1 MSNYAIELTCE
12 GHEPLMIDTTQSTV
26 VISSDPD
33 ADVPTW
39 PELNLPRNWLV
50 LRLSEADY
58 STQIFSQAADA
69 GESPEPATCPYGE
82 WIELPPCRLRVVRT
96 ADAPKA
102 PGTDSAVGDASGTR
116 STSISRVRGGWSE
129 PEIEIHTSYGVEL
142 RCGFPGEGSAV
153 VIGRKR
159 GGTDLAIE
167 SDPYV
172 SARHLRLYVLGGQP
186 TVEDLGSRHGTTVNG
201 IRIEQP
207 TSLAHGD
214 EVRFGES
221 TLRYI
226 CYQDIIQTPEPEPA
240 LPSEAS
246 PEVGHPV
253 ATDHD
258 AVRAAPG
265 EAGGAEVATEEE
277 RAALRPAIP
286 EEVAAPE
293 QPFPREAAKRPPS
306 PKPSFWSMQRGGGI
320 LLIVLVLAAVI
331 LLGFAVLQPLFS
343 PSQ

>member
-1 MSNYAIELTCE
+1 MSNYAVELTCE
-12 GHEPLMIDTTQSTV
+12 GHEPLAIDTTQSTV
-26 VISSDPD
+26 VIGSDPD

-50 LRLSEADY
+50 LRFGEEGY
-58 STQIFSQAADA
+58 STQVASEAEDVGQ
-69 GESPEPATCPYGE
+69 SPEPAARTYGE
-82 WIELPPCRLRVVRT
+82 WIELPPCRLRVIRT
-96 ADAPKA
+96 AGAPKA
-102 PGTDSAVGDASGTR
+102 PGTDSTVGDASGTR
-116 STSISRVRGGWSE
+116 STSIARARGGWSE

-142 RCGFPGEGSAV
+142 RYGFPGEGCVV

-159 GGTDLAIE
+159 KGTDLAIE

-172 SARHLRLYVLGGQP
+172 SARHLRLYTRGGKP
-186 TVEDLGSRHGTTVNG
+186 TVEDLGSRHGTTLNG
-201 IRIEQP
+201 IPIEQP
-207 TSLAHGD
+207 TPLAHGD

-226 CYQDIIQTPEPEPA
+226 CYQDIIQTPEPELAP
-240 LPSEAS
+240 PSEVS
-246 PEVGHPV
+246 PEIGHP
-253 ATDHD
+253 AAADNGT
-258 AVRAAPG
+258 VRAPTG
-265 EAGGAEVATEEE
+265 EAGDAEVAAEKE
-277 RAALRPAIP
+277 RGALRPARP
-286 EEVAAPE
+286 DETAAPE
-293 QPFPREAAKRPPS
+293 PPFAKELAKHPRS